1 MRIQPKDPGSY
12 PWYLKPFFWSQKRRY
27 GEVLLPG
34 LLWGRVPRLFMTVA
48 MLYGALDARRSMLDP
63 VLRSLLTVRVSQL
76 NWCSFCVDINSAT
89 LARRAGSMDKVEAL
103 TEWRTSSLF
112 SAPER
117 AALDYTEAM
126 TITGQRVSDMLM
138 IELRRHYSDDALIE
152 LTALIAFQNLSS
164 KFNSALDVPP
174 RGFCRLPAATPDHPD
189 DDGR

>member
-48 MLYGALDARRSMLDP
+48 MLYGALDARRSLLDP

-89 LARRAGSMDKVEAL
+89 LARRTGSMAKVEAL
-103 TEWRTSSLF
+103 AEWRTSTLY

-117 AALDYTEAM
+117 AALAYTEAM
-126 TITGQRVSDMLM
+126 TVTGQGVSDALM
-138 IELRRHYSDDALIE
+138 TELREYYSDDALIE
-152 LTALIAFQNLSS
+152 LTALVAFQNLSS

-174 RGFCRLPAATPDHPD
+174 QGFCKLPAANPDRPD
-189 DDGR
+189 DDAS